1 MVKKGFIY
9 FLLLL
14 LFLPLAAK
22 KKGEEEF
29 RLVHSDKLFMT
40 KMENEQVLELNGNV
54 HFFYGEVEFLCR
66 NALILDKQ
74 KIARLSGN
82 VIVKNDSL
90 TLEADT
96 LAYYRIPD
104 LMNLGGRITATE
116 RTKEGIYRWM
126 KSNFA
131 TYDKKNEV
139 LTAWS
144 RVRGFDYQE
153 NARVKCGYAQWDRR
167 NGYALM
173 LDEPYLTSG
182 IEDTLAVAA
191 EKMEYFESERK
202 LIATFNVQVDR
213 GEFQTTSDFLIYF
226 LEEEKAIFTGE
237 PKFVS
242 DFAAAKA
249 TEFHLYMKERE
260 LVKAELI
267 DSCHIDFAEERLGEK
282 KNKVDADLITLDFLN
297 EQLRKFVAEGTV
309 SYFYQQEETEKKDFM
324 INSATGLYLQ
334 ANFHED
340 SKLQNMQMRTNI
352 NGKYVFKK

>member
-1 MVKKGFIY
+1 VVKKGFIY

-153 NARVKCGYAQWDRR
+153 NARVKCGYAQWDRG

-242 DFAAAKA
+242 NFADAKA

>member
-1 MVKKGFIY
+1 VVKKGFIY

-153 NARVKCGYAQWDRR
+153 NARVKCGYAQWDRG